1 VVDWGGSRVPF
12 RPCATRV
19 CKRLG
24 VVQRKTQ
31 TVASVRVSSIDQNLG
46 RQFEAIGDVDRLFE
60 EKISGGSRTD

>member
-1 VVDWGGSRVPF
+1 
-12 RPCATRV
+12 
-19 CKRLG
+19 

-46 RQFEAIGDVDRLFE
+46 RQFDAIGDVDRLFE